1 MNAYSKD
8 LRIRVLAAVD
18 RGERRE
24 EIVRLFGV
32 SVATVGRWLRRR
44 RESGEVAPR
53 PSAVRRTPSILRTA
67 EGRLASG
74 PYARLT
80 GLCFF
85 VFAESMPGGPPA
97 ETADGQQRVCFC
109 GWRLRRRSVTAT
121 GLCGRLPSIG
131 QRGYGTTLGA
141 SCRERGTASRLA
153 GPEGKSRA

>member
-53 PSAVRRTPSILRTA
+53 PSPGRTPSILRTA
-67 EGRLASG
+67 EERRA
-74 PYARLT
+74 
-80 GLCFF
+80 
-85 VFAESMPGGPPA
+85 
-97 ETADGQQRVCFC
+97 
-109 GWRLRRRSVTAT
+109 LRRQLEQNDEAT
-121 GLCGRLPSIG
+121 LEEHRELWE
-131 QRGYGTTLGA
+131 
-141 SCRERGTASRLA
+141 RERGVLVSVATM
-153 GPEGKSRA
+153 SRAIRRLGWTYKQRRWEPPSGTKQREAPGGSG